1 MNKTSLLIYCLA
13 LVPMLFTSCSNE
25 DEKVDWNGVEVKNI
39 KLKEILHQKG
49 FTFNEKGRLVLNE
62 KATNTTMLD
71 LSGTKITDLS
81 GLDIL
86 PNLMEVNLSN
96 NDYGP
101 IFDFSTLPKKISS
114 VDLTGNKVYD
124 FEGLVSTEF
133 INDEMKT
140 TVLHPLTKLYLPAT
154 AKFNVEDLVP
164 FHKTSTSTDIQMQ
177 DAMGKLQ
184 TYNTLRE
191 IPDEALRI
199 YLKSKFISLFP
210 DNGDLFDIA
219 KRMALKEEGESISLP
234 WRSENG
240 AIKSIEGIEYF
251 INNPFYKPFFVAID
265 CSALSNVSYLA
276 PRNNIKALSLRNIN
290 MPNGIDLSKAS
301 KLCNLAL
308 DNNDHLTTLDLSNTL
323 IANQK
328 FEDIDNTTIGN
339 SLDITRC
346 KNLEEI
352 KFPFPNVGIV
362 SGLTIG
368 GVPKLKKIDLSFIK
382 ATQELALL
390 QMSNCAITYPDL
402 KYRYDVA
409 TGTLTKLEE
418 VPDGSGIGFA
428 ISKDVFDMPATKE
441 FFTKFR
447 SKLSD
452 RYRGYDK
459 DTDYS
464 YNLGGYRWS
473 KYL

>member
-25 DEKVDWNGVEVKNI
+25 DEKVDWNGVEVKNT
-39 KLKEILHQKG
+39 KLKEILYQKG

-191 IPDEALRI
+191 IPDEALRTH
-199 YLKSKFISLFP
+199 LQRTFASLFP
-210 DNGDLFDIA
+210 NNGDLLDIS
-219 KRMALKEEGESISLP
+219 KRMALNEAGTVLMLP
-234 WRSENG
+234 DGDENK
-240 AIKSIEGIEYF
+240 AIKTIEGVEYF
-251 INNPFYKPFFVAID
+251 INNPFYKPFFVYIN
-265 CSALSNVSYLA
+265 CNTPNKVSYLA
-276 PRNNIKALSLRNIN
+276 PRDNIQAFEFKNVNTPDGL
-290 MPNGIDLSKAS
+290 DLSKAT
-301 KLCNLAL
+301 KLCSLKL
-308 DNNDHLTTLDLSNTL
+308 NNNEHLTTLDLSNTL

-328 FEDIDNTTIGN
+328 LKDIDQNLGN
-339 SLDITRC
+339 ILAIARC
-346 KNLEEI
+346 TSLEEI
-352 KFPFPNVGIV
+352 RFPFPGEGIIDE
-362 SGLTIG
+362 LIIG
-368 GVPKLKKIDLSFIK
+368 GVPKLRKLDIGFIK
-382 ATQELALL
+382 AIYDLALL
-390 QMSNCAITYPDL
+390 QMSNCSITFPNL
-402 KYRYDVA
+402 KYKYYS
-409 TGTLTKLEE
+409 GTLTELT
-418 VPDGSGIGFA
+418 PSGAAKINFSL
-428 ISKDVFDMPATKE
+428 SKDVFDMPATKQ
-441 FFTKFR
+441 FLTKFK
-447 SKLSD
+447 SNLDDEYYKYQD
-452 RYRGYDK
+452 DN
-459 DTDYS
+459 YS